1 MKYFF
6 LALFLLCV
14 LVVGIGGFRGDLKT
28 ERPIE
33 IFPDMDVQDKILG
46 QADSNFFSD
55 GQGSRNPVRGSVP
68 HAGDDGVFP
77 VEFSEGRSGYYH
89 TGAIDDYFG
98 NGMPAELGLN
108 KDNIE
113 GFLRRGHERYSASC
127 APCHGEAGDGKG
139 ITSYYGM
146 AGIANLHTKLRET
159 TPDGNIYNTITHG
172 KGLMGSYGATLPV
185 RDRWAIVAYVRALQ
199 TAMKSGAPV
208 PPDGPADAPT
218 EVPGETP
225 AEGAPQEPSTA
236 SN

>member
-14 LVVGIGGFRGDLKT
+14 LVVGIGGFRGQLKS

-46 QADSNFFSD
+46 QADSAFFKD
-55 GQGSRNPVRGSVP
+55 GLGSRTPVPGSIP

-77 VEFSEGRSGYYH
+77 VEFSKGRSGYYF

-98 NGMPAELGLN
+98 NGMPEELGLTGQN
-108 KDNIE
+108 VEAFI
-113 GFLRRGHERYSASC
+113 RRGQERYNISC
-127 APCHGEAGDGKG
+127 SPCHGTSGDGKG

-146 AGIANLHTKLRET
+146 AGIANLHVHGREVS
-159 TPDGNIYNTITHG
+159 PDGKIYHAITNG

-185 RDRWAIVAYVRALQ
+185 RDRWAIVAYVRTLQ
-199 TAMKSGAPV
+199 TAMKGEA
-208 PPDGPADAPT
+208 APT
-218 EVPGETP
+218 TPEVP
-225 AEGAPQEPSTA
+225 EPSTA